1 MLRGNLSTRPF
12 YNERAVHVLLAV
24 AGLVLVLLSIVSVSQ
39 FLALSRQQGELSAR
53 IARDE
58 QRAQA
63 LRRDAAD
70 IRRGIDEA
78 ELQTT
83 VAATQE
89 VNRAIDARVF
99 SWTALFN
106 TVERTIPPAVML
118 LGVYP
123 SVEDDGRVD
132 VRMVVNARRI
142 DDVNAFMEA
151 LERAQSFEALQS
163 SEEQRID
170 DGSFIVTFDG
180 RYVGHLVPETDAP
193 TPASAAGGLAQVT
206 ATGDGR

>member
-12 YNERAVHVLLAV
+12 YNERAVYVLLAAAAV
-24 AGLVLVLLSIVSVSQ
+24 VLALLSVVSVSQ
-39 FLALSRQQGELSAR
+39 FVSLSRQQGELSAR

-58 QRAQA
+58 QRAQG
-63 LRRDAAD
+63 LRREAAD
-70 IRRGIDEA
+70 VRRGIDAA

-83 VAATQE
+83 ATATQE

-106 TVERTIPPAVML
+106 TVERTIPPGVVL

-123 SVEDDGRVD
+123 SIDDDGRVD

-142 DDVNAFMEA
+142 DEVSTFMEA
-151 LERAQSFEALQS
+151 LERAQSFETLQS
-163 SEEQRID
+163 SEEQRVE
-170 DGSFIVTFDG
+170 DGSFVVTFDG
-180 RYVGHLVPETDAP
+180 VYVGHRVPEVAAP
-193 TPASAAGGLAQVT
+193 VPDPAEAARADVARPGV
-206 ATGDGR
+206 GR